1 MFQNHVFLKT
11 RSSSLDHSKLLFV
24 RRYKRSF
31 KAHLWSVFFQF
42 LIKMKISKAVLAG
55 LVSLDEA
62 ANVRKARSQ
71 PITMPPAPQSFLE
84 AC

>member
-1 MFQNHVFLKT
+1 MV
-11 RSSSLDHSKLLFV
+11 S
-24 RRYKRSF
+24 
-31 KAHLWSVFFQF
+31 FFQF

-71 PITMPPAPQSFLE
+71 PIAMPPPTTKKPTMPPAPQSFLE

>member
-1 MFQNHVFLKT
+1 
-11 RSSSLDHSKLLFV
+11 
-24 RRYKRSF
+24 
-31 KAHLWSVFFQF
+31 
-42 LIKMKISKAVLAG
+42 MKISKAVLAG

-71 PITMPPAPQSFLE
+71 PITMPPPTTKKPTMPPAPQSFLE

>member
-1 MFQNHVFLKT
+1 
-11 RSSSLDHSKLLFV
+11 
-24 RRYKRSF
+24 
-31 KAHLWSVFFQF
+31 
-42 LIKMKISKAVLAG
+42 MKISGAVLAG

-71 PITMPPAPQSFLE
+71 PITMPPPTTKMPTRPPAPQSFLE